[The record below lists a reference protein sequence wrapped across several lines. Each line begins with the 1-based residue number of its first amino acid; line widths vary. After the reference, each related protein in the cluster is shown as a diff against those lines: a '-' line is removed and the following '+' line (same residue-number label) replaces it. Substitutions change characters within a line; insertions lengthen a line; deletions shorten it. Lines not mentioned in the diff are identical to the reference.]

1 VGAGLSI
8 VAIVVAGGRDDERP
22 TAGGGPVTT
31 LAVELGDLFVRPD
44 RVEVSAGTQLMVEV
58 TNTVIRNTT
67 SS

>member
-1 VGAGLSI
+1 M
-8 VAIVVAGGRDDERP
+8 
-22 TAGGGPVTT
+22 TT
-31 LAVELGDLFVRPD
+31 LAIELSDLFVRPD